1 MKRQAKSAGVVLTV
15 IACMCAMGVPVYA
28 ETNSMWFPVGEKLTY
43 RLYWGIIP
51 VGTAWIG
58 SSWVKE
64 EGKPDRISITMRGKT
79 GRIVSALYP
88 VDDVVESVVDPE
100 TFLPIKYT
108 QRLREGK
115 KKRDDLVEF
124 DHAARKAHWSSES
137 DGKSKDIDIEAE
149 TRDVLSFAY
158 YMRSRGLDKGKTEK
172 FEVIVDE
179 DLYELSVAGLEYE
192 KVYMSTFGNVKCL
205 KLEPKAK
212 FGEVFVRQGTLN
224 MWFSADDRK
233 ICAKAAAE
241 VPLASVKAILR
252 KVEGP
257 GNDMWIEKSKK

>member
-1 MKRQAKSAGVVLTV
+1 MKIPTGIARGVVAL
-15 IACMCAMGVPVYA
+15 IAWTCAMIVPAYA
-28 ETNSMWFPVGEKLTY
+28 ETNTMWFPVGEKLTY
-43 RLYWGIIP
+43 RLYWGIVP

-58 SSWVKE
+58 SSWIRE

-88 VDDVVESVVDPE
+88 VEDFVESIVDAK
-100 TFLPIKYT
+100 TFLPIRYT

-115 KKRDDLVEF
+115 KKRDDVVEF
-124 DHAARKAHWSSES
+124 DHAAGKAHWSSES

-149 TRDVLSFAY
+149 TRDVLSFVY
-158 YMRSRGLDKGKTEK
+158 YMRSRGIDVGKTEK
-172 FEVIVDE
+172 FQVIVDE
-179 DLYELSVAGLEYE
+179 DLYELSVTGLGHE
-192 KVYMSTFGNVKCL
+192 KVYMSAFGDVRCL

-212 FGEVFVRQGTLN
+212 FGEVFVRQGRLN

-233 ICAKAAAE
+233 ICAKADAE

-257 GNDMWIEKSKK
+257 GNDLWIKKSK